1 MAALDGRI
9 SRDEIIVGPMSI
21 GNDMDTE
28 EFQSSVN
35 LLRKLRSTL
44 RGTETAINELS
55 RKIGIKLDTM
65 KNYTRIPIGVLLW
78 TGWATKQRGYFVLT
92 GVGKADLKSAEEARD
107 IRLEYFANLQT
118 KFQIPLVRVSF
129 YEMLSRAGFD
139 TNPVRSTLEE
149 DRRTLVLGGFKQ
161 NRTILLSPFQQLDD
175 SILDATFEE
184 KRSPIVGTP
193 TANVSAAPGP
203 GRASE
208 GSRITLRQSAPASS
222 AAASG
227 TDEIRRV
234 LQETLKTTGNAQSE
248 TIDVLHSRFGK
259 AGKDEFYPLVTGLFN
274 IAGFL
279 CELTR
284 IGVNPMRAD
293 ARIVLKDDT
302 IPVEI
307 KSPSEE
313 TEISVKAVR
322 QAVENKIVF
331 VSRKM
336 FPCNPETT
344 TLIVGYNPPNARS
357 EVYDLIWDFKKC
369 FDISVGIF
377 DLRNLLA
384 LAIAK
389 LMRGF
394 AMGAEDL
401 KALGGLAIV
410 ESA

>member
-1 MAALDGRI
+1 MPNPGSNIGIVARIFRELYPDLKDLPVFGLDDMTRIMINRGLVTSQGAVGEEALKRSTRPDRSRDPLYNQSKMYAEVYRLLGLIKSGQSALAFRISLLGHYFGTALEYPPLLKECLIGLAYPNPAVDVRSDQRTRLFLCILRYMAALDGRI

-234 LQETLKTTGNAQSE
+234 LQETLKTTGNAQ
-248 TIDVLHSRFGK
+248 
-259 AGKDEFYPLVTGLFN
+259 
-274 IAGFL
+274 
-279 CELTR
+279 
-284 IGVNPMRAD
+284 
-293 ARIVLKDDT
+293 
-302 IPVEI
+302 
-307 KSPSEE
+307 
-313 TEISVKAVR
+313 
-322 QAVENKIVF
+322 
-331 VSRKM
+331 
-336 FPCNPETT
+336 
-344 TLIVGYNPPNARS
+344 
-357 EVYDLIWDFKKC
+357 
-369 FDISVGIF
+369 
-377 DLRNLLA
+377 
-384 LAIAK
+384 
-389 LMRGF
+389 
-394 AMGAEDL
+394 
-401 KALGGLAIV
+401 
-410 ESA
+410 